1 MTHQRFQHL
10 KGFRAEELTPDDLKT
25 IATILEKHGVEKAR
39 FGTGGRLA
47 IAADADILQD
57 VASELHIFP
66 RFETENG
73 ITYIHFCPGYD
84 QCKYGVAD
92 GKKVADRIAQIVFP
106 EPLKA
111 KVKVAIAACK
121 MCCTEPYVKDVG
133 LVATAKGWK
142 VLFGGNGGGRPRI
155 GNLIAEDLSDDQAV
169 ELVKRCLLYYLQ
181 NSTAKMRT
189 ARFMEKTGTKRFLQ
203 IVLAEPL

>member
-1 MTHQRFQHL
+1 MTEQRFLTL

-25 IATILEKHGVEKAR
+25 IAKILEKHEIEKAR

-47 IAADADILQD
+47 ISAPPD
-57 VASELHIFP
+57 VVQNVRAELEDFS

-92 GKKVADRIAQIVFP
+92 GKNVADKISQIVFP
-106 EPLKA
+106 KPFKI
-111 KVKVAIAACK
+111 KVKIAIAACK
-121 MCCTEPYVKDVG
+121 MCCTEPYVRDVG
-133 LVATAKGWK
+133 LVATARGWK

-155 GNLIAEDLSDDQAV
+155 GDLIAEDLEDAQAV
-169 ELVKRCLLYYLQ
+169 ELVRRCLVVYQQ
-181 NSTAKMRT
+181 NSGEKLRT
-189 ARFMEKTGTKRFLQ
+189 ARFMEKIGSKQFRKL
-203 IVLAEPL
+203 VLTDPL